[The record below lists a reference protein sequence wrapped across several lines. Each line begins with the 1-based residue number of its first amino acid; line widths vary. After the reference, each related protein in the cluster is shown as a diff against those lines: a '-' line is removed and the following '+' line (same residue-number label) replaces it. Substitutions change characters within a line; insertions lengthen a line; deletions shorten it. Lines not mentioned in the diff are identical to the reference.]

1 MFSFFYLFFYDLI
14 QAENKFYPVVDYKK
28 LERELKALYMGTKL
42 RKRGFVK
49 TLLYLKN
56 NNLTKSLTETIK
68 LSASLL
74 TVPMFN

>member
-1 MFSFFYLFFYDLI
+1 
-14 QAENKFYPVVDYKK
+14 
-28 LERELKALYMGTKL
+28 MGTKL